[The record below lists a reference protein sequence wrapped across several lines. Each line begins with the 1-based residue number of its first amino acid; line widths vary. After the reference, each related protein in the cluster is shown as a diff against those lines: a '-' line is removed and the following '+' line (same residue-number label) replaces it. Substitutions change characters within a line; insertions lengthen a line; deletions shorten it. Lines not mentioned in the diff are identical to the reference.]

1 MVFIFLVFCVV
12 VFGGVRG
19 AHLFSFLCC
28 GIWWGPLSSSFFFSL
43 LYFVVGCVVLIF
55 LVFCV
60 VVFGGVRGAHLF
72 SFLCCGIWWGP
83 WCSSF

>member
-1 MVFIFLVFCVV
+1 
-12 VFGGVRG
+12 
-19 AHLFSFLCC
+19 
-28 GIWWGPLSSSFFFSL
+28 
-43 LYFVVGCVVLIF
+43 VVLIF

-60 VVFGGVRGAHLF
+60 VVFGGGSVVLIFLFFYVVIFGGGSAVLNIF

>member
-1 MVFIFLVFCVV
+1 MVHHLSV
-12 VFGGVRG
+12 

-28 GIWWGPLSSSFFFSL
+28 GIWWGS
-43 LYFVVGCVVLIF
+43 VVLIF

-60 VVFGGVRGAHLF
+60 VVFGGGSVLLIFLVFCVVVFGGARGAHLF
-72 SFLCCGIWWGP
+72 SFLCCGIWGGP